1 MTNGMPKERIVV
13 TGATGFVGANLVQRL
28 LQDHPDAR
36 LTLLLREENGT
47 QATDRAADMLKRL
60 RVDPADRTRVEG
72 IRADVCLE
80 RCGISAPGCP
90 DAIIDTVPVDFVASV
105 PGLEAG
111 AHGVR

>member
-1 MTNGMPKERIVV
+1 
-13 TGATGFVGANLVQRL
+13 
-28 LQDHPDAR
+28 
-36 LTLLLREENGT
+36 
-47 QATDRAADMLKRL
+47 MLKRL

-90 DAIIDTVPVDFVASV
+90 DAIIDIVPVDFVASV
-105 PGLEAG
+105 PGLGAG